1 MRDFVKLGGILFII
15 TAVVALVLAIGNN
28 ATKDKI
34 AGLTKQA
41 KAGAQIQVLKE
52 AGEIDIST
60 AQEYEVP
67 EGTSVTAVT
76 GYKAADGKRFYA
88 VSASPKGYGGEV
100 SIMVGIDEKL
110 NVTGVSIIDNSK
122 ETPGLGSRVGEPSF
136 YKQFIGKT
144 KNIIVSK
151 SQPSGNQIQAV
162 TGATISS
169 RAVTEGVNDAIIAVE
184 GVLGK

>member
-76 GYKAADGKRFYA
+76 G
-88 VSASPKGYGGEV
+88 
-100 SIMVGIDEKL
+100 
-110 NVTGVSIIDNSK
+110 
-122 ETPGLGSRVGEPSF
+122 
-136 YKQFIGKT
+136 
-144 KNIIVSK
+144 
-151 SQPSGNQIQAV
+151 
-162 TGATISS
+162 
-169 RAVTEGVNDAIIAVE
+169 
-184 GVLGK
+184 